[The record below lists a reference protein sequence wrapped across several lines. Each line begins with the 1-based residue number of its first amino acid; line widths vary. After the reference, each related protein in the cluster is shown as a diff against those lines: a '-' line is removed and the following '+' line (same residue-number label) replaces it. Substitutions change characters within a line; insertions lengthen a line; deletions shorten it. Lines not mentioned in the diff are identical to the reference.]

1 MVPAAG
7 TQRLGMHRSIVL
19 LALAAVIPLLL
30 LGAVLTQLY
39 AGREQADFDRQLELA
54 SSRTAAAVSRELQA
68 QIDLL
73 SIVAESPRLDA
84 PLQSELF
91 SELAERLRTQVP
103 VWANL
108 RVSDRS
114 GTVLLTSPHIED
126 AIGARVVEPASHDRV
141 VQTGLPSIGQMVK
154 GPQGNSGF
162 VVRVPVVRD
171 GETVYVLSAL
181 LRPSL
186 LTTSLQST
194 ALPEDWQS
202 WIVDEQDQIVAS
214 TSPQTPKFAELPKLA
229 YGPANIEEQWSD
241 AVRVTGKTLSTSTW
255 RAMVAMPQADFTRPR
270 ETSLALLLL
279 AMLTATGLSVLAL
292 VLSRNEIS
300 ARRSQDAA
308 VADWQRL
315 DALSKLA
322 GGLAHDFN
330 NLLMGI
336 QGGVEQLRR
345 RRNDE
350 QRFDQVT
357 EMMLE
362 AVERGKTTTQRLLG
376 FSRRSDAGAEIIQLQ
391 DHADEL
397 LQLLKQ
403 AVPESIA
410 VSLEVAADTFPLRI
424 DLGAL
429 QVALINIASNAKDAM
444 PDGGR
449 LQVSIRNVAQASDI
463 TLQLRGPHVVITA
476 SDTGIGIS
484 PEHIN
489 RIFDP
494 FYTTKGPS
502 SSGLG
507 LSQVYG
513 LAARSGGTAL
523 ASSVPGSGSMISV
536 LLPKSDKLAPY
547 RASTTPQQLPPHLSV
562 LVVDDEASVAQA
574 VAGMIEAIGYTVT
587 VASNASA
594 GLEQL
599 AQRQQDI
606 LITDVTMP
614 GMSGLD
620 FATEAR
626 RRFPQMGIILMSG
639 YSTQLESGAQHSF
652 PLLAKPF
659 KGEDLLAKLGEETRR
674 KAAMTNVVS
683 IEEGKRS

>member
-1 MVPAAG
+1 
-7 TQRLGMHRSIVL
+7 MHRSVVL
-19 LALAAVIPLLL
+19 LGLAAVIPLLL

-39 AGREQADFDRQLELA
+39 AGREQADLDQQLELA

-73 SIVAESPRLDA
+73 SVVAESPRLDA
-84 PLQSELF
+84 PFQPTLF
-91 SELAERLRTQVP
+91 SELAERLRKQVP

-108 RVSDRS
+108 RVSDTS

-126 AIGARVVEPASHDRV
+126 AIGAKVVDPASHDQV
-141 VQTGLPSIGQMVK
+141 AQTRLPSIGQMVK
-154 GPQGNSGF
+154 GRQGNTGF
-162 VVRVPVVRD
+162 VVRVPVVRG

-202 WIVDEQDQIVAS
+202 WIVDEQDQIIAS
-214 TSPQTPKFAELPKLA
+214 TSPKTPEFAELPKLA
-229 YGPANIEEQWSD
+229 YGPANIVEEWSD
-241 AVRVTGKTLSTSTW
+241 PVRVTGKTLSTSTW

-279 AMLTATGLSVLAL
+279 SILTATGLSVVAL
-292 VLSRNEIS
+292 VLSRKEFA
-300 ARRSQDAA
+300 ARRAQDAA

-345 RRNDE
+345 RRHDE

-357 EMMLE
+357 EMMLQ
-362 AVERGKTTTQRLLG
+362 AVERGKATTQRLLG
-376 FSRRSDAGAEIIQLQ
+376 FSRRSDSGAEIIQLQ
-391 DHADEL
+391 DHSQEL
-397 LQLLKQ
+397 LQIVRQ

-410 VSLEVAADTFPLRI
+410 VSLEVAADTFPLRV

-444 PDGGR
+444 PNGGR
-449 LQVSIRNVAQASDI
+449 LQVEIRNVAEASDI
-463 TLQLRGPHVVITA
+463 TPQLRGPHVVIAAT
-476 SDTGIGIS
+476 DTGIGIS
-484 PEHIN
+484 PEHVN

-513 LAARSGGTAL
+513 FAARSGGTAL
-523 ASSVPGSGSMISV
+523 ASSVPGSGTMISFLV
-536 LLPKSDKLAPY
+536 PKSHSMAPH
-547 RASTTPQQLPPHLSV
+547 RVSTAPQQLPHKLSV

-587 VASNASA
+587 VASSASA

-599 AQRQQDI
+599 AHKQQDI

-620 FATEAR
+620 FAIEAR

-639 YSTQLESGAQHSF
+639 YSTQLESGAQHPF

-659 KGEDLLAKLGEETRR
+659 KEEDLLIKLGEEVRR
-674 KAAMTNVVS
+674 KAAMINVVS